1 MDSQQ
6 VFMVSQVAQVPP
18 TTSKVPHQ
26 QQQQTTIQ
34 MLQPPQP
41 QCSICGTTQKLLR
54 CAKCKAIYYCSTDHQ
69 HLDWPTHKQ
78 ECRALAKQRQINNR
92 LQQLTN
98 GCGAININAHSN
110 SSNTTSAVATNLP
123 SNWSSY
129 ENLLQQQQ
137 SEQHLQQ
144 HINSSLRDNNT
155 FILGTHENEI
165 LNSKAE
171 SVQQNSNSSE
181 YMGNID
187 ANSTTTDQMHN
198 IVLPNNLNSPYNYN
212 ETNQTLNDNSY
223 YYQQTNPSLQ
233 LDNNFKDLTLPHLN
247 ETTQYN
253 VTDSC
258 SANSYVPP
266 AIVQQQPQSQQHNV
280 HQSLIQQQQVYVPPS
295 QTALQYPVPQLSNH
309 LINQH
314 EKSSSYQIGAAVVD
328 ENLLENA
335 NERRYEELCRNIIN
349 DMNQYGLSVVDDFLG
364 REKGLQIL
372 NEVHKM
378 YSAGMFKD
386 GQLVNNM
393 KSEQDL
399 RTIRGDKITWVKGVE
414 PGCSNVGYLINQI
427 DAVICRANSMLNNG
441 KLGNYVIKERTKAMV
456 ACYPG
461 SGSHY
466 VMHVDNPN
474 KDGRVI
480 TAIYYLNLD
489 WDSRNSGGVLRIFPE
504 QTKSV
509 ADIEPKFDRL
519 IFFWSDKRNPHEVQ
533 PAHRTRYAI
542 TVWYFDANEREQ
554 ALNRCRN
561 SQNSNNI
568 NNSHNSGTGVGGQ
581 VSHKNTNS
589 NITDG
594 TDEKQNS
601 TNTTPNSNISASTNS
616 TINCANTPAATENLL
631 KNTQTSVSTTTTN
644 HNLKQPATTA
654 NNSSRPIQVVRPN
667 SYK

>member
-6 VFMVSQVAQVPP
+6 VFVVPQVPQLP
-18 TTSKVPHQ
+18 PATSKVQHHHH
-26 QQQQTTIQ
+26 QQQQTTTQ
-34 MLQPPQP
+34 MLQQQHQPP

-110 SSNTTSAVATNLP
+110 SSNTSSSNVPP
-123 SNWSSY
+123 SWSSSNCNTTPAY
-129 ENLLQQQQ
+129 DNLQQPQNFKSKQ
-137 SEQHLQQ
+137 LDGS
-144 HINSSLRDNNT
+144 
-155 FILGTHENEI
+155 FVLGTHENEI

-171 SVQQNSNSSE
+171 TVAQNSNRSE
-181 YMGNID
+181 YMGNIE

-198 IVLPNNLNSPYNYN
+198 IMMQNGLDPAYGLGDSNQPY
-212 ETNQTLNDNSY
+212 NDNSY
-223 YYQQTNPSLQ
+223 YYQTMPTQ
-233 LDNNFKDLTLPHLN
+233 LDNGQQLDPNLLN
-247 ETTQYN
+247 QTEQPQYSNADSSSSTTYDP
-253 VTDSC
+253 VT
-258 SANSYVPP
+258 
-266 AIVQQQPQSQQHNV
+266 ILEQHQQQPIQQ
-280 HQSLIQQQQVYVPPS
+280 QQQQVYLPQP
-295 QTALQYPVPQLSNH
+295 QTVLQYPVPQLSNY

-328 ENLLENA
+328 ENLFENA
-335 NERRYEELCRNIIN
+335 NERRYEELCRNIIS

-378 YSAGMFKD
+378 YSAGVFKD

-414 PGCSNVGYLINQI
+414 RGCSNVGYLINQI
-427 DAVICRANSMLNNG
+427 DAVICRANSMRNNG
-441 KLGNYVIKERTKAMV
+441 KLGDYVIKERTKAMV

-554 ALNRCRN
+554 ALNRCKN
-561 SQNSNNI
+561 TQNSKNANTT
-568 NNSHNSGTGVGGQ
+568 NNSNSGTA
-581 VSHKNTNS
+581 SDSNNS
-589 NITDG
+589 NTS
-594 TDEKQNS
+594 N
-601 TNTTPNSNISASTNS
+601 NTTSATEASTPSSNTTTTSASY
-616 TINCANTPAATENLL
+616 ANTPASTPALSATSLP
-631 KNTQTSVSTTTTN
+631 NTPTLSSTTSDNFKNPAATTN
-644 HNLKQPATTA
+644 TIQ
-654 NNSSRPIQVVRPN
+654 NSTRPIQVVRPN